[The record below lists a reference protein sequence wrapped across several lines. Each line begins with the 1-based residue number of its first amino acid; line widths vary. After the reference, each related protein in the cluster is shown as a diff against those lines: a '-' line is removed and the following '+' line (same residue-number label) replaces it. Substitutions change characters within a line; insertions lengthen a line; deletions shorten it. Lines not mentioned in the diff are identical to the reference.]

1 MSPLLNAL
9 PPTLQ
14 SNPQLTRWIQFNPDG
29 TVTVRSGK
37 VEIGQGIVSAI
48 AQIAADELDVSYQRI
63 RTVPVDT
70 SISPNEGSTS
80 GSRSIQEGGE
90 GMRQACAEIR
100 DAFLR
105 LAADKLKAKV
115 ESLWI
120 VDGTIHA
127 PASSQTL
134 SYWQLAAE
142 VQLQQAQGL
151 ARPKPV
157 KNFSLVGHSLP
168 RLDIA
173 AKVTGA
179 AFIQDID
186 LPGMLHGRIVRPP
199 SFKARLLALDDTL
212 VKGMPGV
219 RAVVR
224 KGSFLGV
231 IAEREEQAIK
241 AMKALAGQ
249 CQWHE
254 DAALPDV
261 DALPDFLMSQPAEHE
276 LLCDDSSAQPV
287 QGTKLAAS
295 FTRPYLAHA
304 SIGPSCAL
312 AWWQGDQL
320 EVWSHSQSIY
330 ALRDEIAKI
339 LQLAP
344 EKVTARHAEG
354 AGCYGHNGA
363 DDAAFDAVLLAEAVK
378 GLPVRVQWMREDEF
392 AWEPLGPAMLVKLE
406 GVVSAD
412 GFISEWKE
420 EIWGNRH
427 ISRPGRRPEPGLLA
441 AWHFEQ
447 GFEPPPATDMPLA
460 MGGGSQRNAVPY
472 YDFPTKNVRNHA
484 ILPMPVRTSALRAL
498 GAYVNVFAIESFMD
512 ELAAAA
518 HVDPVEF
525 RLRHLH
531 DERAHAVI
539 HAAVAKA
546 GWKPGSPG
554 DGTTGIGIGFARY
567 KNIGNYAAVIAEVA
581 IAETVRVLR
590 VVAAVDCGCMVN
602 PDGVLNQVEGGIVQA
617 TSWVLKEQMRFDR
630 TRITSRTWED
640 YPILKFSEVPKV
652 EVVLINRPDHESL
665 GVGEG
670 MTGPTAAA
678 IANAVYNAMGVRV
691 RDLPLTP
698 ERIVSAM
705 DSPPST
711 LENPRK

>member
-1 MSPLLNAL
+1 MSSLVNPL

-14 SNPQLTRWIQFNPDG
+14 SNPQLHRWIQFNPEG

-48 AQIAADELDVSYQRI
+48 AQIAAEELDVSYARI
-63 RTVPVDT
+63 RTLPVDT
-70 SISPNEGSTS
+70 SVSPNEGSTS

-100 DAFLR
+100 HAFLQ
-105 LAADKLKAKV
+105 LAAGKFQVDV
-115 ESLWI
+115 DSLRI
-120 VDGTIHA
+120 MDGVIHA
-127 PASSQTL
+127 PASNQTL

-142 VQLQQAQGL
+142 VQLLPAQGDV
-151 ARPKPV
+151 RPKPV
-157 KNFSLVGHSLP
+157 ENYTLVGQSLQ

-173 AKVTGA
+173 KKVTGA

-199 SFKARLLALDDTL
+199 SFKARLVALDDTS

-219 RAVVR
+219 RVVVR

-249 CQWHE
+249 CQWQE
-254 DAALPDV
+254 DADLPDV
-261 DALPDFLMSQPAEHE
+261 DALPDFLMAQPAEHE
-276 LLCDDSSAQPV
+276 LLCDDSSAQQV
-287 QGTKLAAS
+287 GGTHLAAT

-312 AWWQGDQL
+312 AWWHDGQL

-339 LQLAP
+339 LQLP
-344 EKVTARHAEG
+344 PDQVTARHAEG

-378 GLPVRVQWMREDEF
+378 GEPLRVQWMREDEF
-392 AWEPLGPAMLVKLE
+392 AWEPLGPAMVVKLE

-441 AWHFEQ
+441 AWHFDQ
-447 GFEPPPATDMPLA
+447 GFEPPAATDMPLA

-484 ILPMPVRTSALRAL
+484 ITPMPVRTSALRAL

-518 HVDPVEF
+518 QIDPVEF

-539 HAAVAKA
+539 HAVVAKA
-546 GWKPGSPG
+546 GWKPGRQG

-581 IAETVRVLR
+581 IAETVRVVR
-590 VVAAVDCGCMVN
+590 VVAAVDCGRMIN

-640 YPILKFSEVPKV
+640 YPILKFSEVPKIEV
-652 EVVLINRPDHESL
+652 ELINRPEHESL

-698 ERIVSAM
+698 DRIVSAM
-705 DSPPST
+705 S
-711 LENPRK
+711 

>member
-1 MSPLLNAL
+1 MSSLVNPL

-14 SNPQLTRWIQFNPDG
+14 SNPQLHRWIQFNPEG

-48 AQIAADELDVSYQRI
+48 AQIAAEELDVSYARI
-63 RTVPVDT
+63 RTLPVDT
-70 SISPNEGSTS
+70 SVSPNEGSTS

-100 DAFLR
+100 HAFLR
-105 LAADKLKAKV
+105 LAAGKFQVDV
-115 ESLWI
+115 DSLRI
-120 VDGTIHA
+120 MDGVIHA
-127 PASSQTL
+127 PASNQTL

-142 VQLQQAQGL
+142 VQLLPAQGDV
-151 ARPKPV
+151 RPKPV
-157 KNFSLVGHSLP
+157 ENYTLVGQSLQ

-173 AKVTGA
+173 KKVTGA

-199 SFKARLLALDDTL
+199 SFKARLVALDDTS

-219 RAVVR
+219 RVVVR

-249 CQWHE
+249 CQWQE
-254 DAALPDV
+254 DADLPDV
-261 DALPDFLMSQPAEHE
+261 DALPDFLMAQPAEHE
-276 LLCDDSSAQPV
+276 LLCDDSSAQQV
-287 QGTKLAAS
+287 GGTHLAAT

-312 AWWQGDQL
+312 AWWHDGQL

-339 LQLAP
+339 LQLSP
-344 EKVTARHAEG
+344 DQVTARHAEG

-378 GLPVRVQWMREDEF
+378 GEPVRVQWMREDEF
-392 AWEPLGPAMLVKLE
+392 AWEPLGPAMVVKLE

-441 AWHFEQ
+441 AWHFDQ
-447 GFEPPPATDMPLA
+447 GFEPPAATDMPLA

-484 ILPMPVRTSALRAL
+484 ITPMPVRTSALRAL

-518 HVDPVEF
+518 QIDPVEF

-546 GWKPGSPG
+546 GWKPGRQG

-581 IAETVRVLR
+581 IAETVRVVR
-590 VVAAVDCGCMVN
+590 VVVAVDCGRMIN

-640 YPILKFSEVPKV
+640 YPILKFSEVPKIEV
-652 EVVLINRPDHESL
+652 ELINRPEHESL

-670 MTGPTAAA
+670 VTGPTAAA

-705 DSPPST
+705 DTP
-711 LENPRK
+711 LQR